1 MKFLRK
7 KQLQQRLR
15 QDPYYR
21 FKSLEE
27 IVWAAE
33 FGVRIDVNRATVDD
47 FLRLPGISIHQ
58 AKAVIALTNN
68 GVQFLSLEDFA
79 NALGMAIARLQ
90 PFEAILNFSY
100 YAPEIT
106 PQKLPINRATVTDLT
121 QVPAIDPDLAQRIV
135 TERQRGTYA
144 NLAQL
149 QQRLDLPGQIINE
162 LLPWL
167 SFS

>member
-7 KQLQQRLR
+7 KRFQQQLR

-21 FKSLEE
+21 FQSFEE
-27 IVWAAE
+27 IAWAAE
-33 FGVRIDVNRATVDD
+33 SGVSINVNRAVVDD
-47 FLRLPGISIHQ
+47 LLRLPGISIHQ
-58 AKAVIALTNN
+58 AKAAIALTDN
-68 GVQFLSLEDFA
+68 GVQFLSVEDLA
-79 NALGMAIARLQ
+79 GALGMAIAQLK
-90 PFEAILNFSY
+90 PFEPILNFSY

-106 PQKLPINRATVTDLT
+106 PKKVNVNQANATQLSEIPLMT
-121 QVPAIDPDLAQRIV
+121 ADLAQKIV
-135 TERQRGTYA
+135 AERQRGSYR

-149 QQRLDLPGQIINE
+149 QQRLNLSGQVVSE